1 MNAIRIRT
9 RIESETL
16 TLPELKPLIGR
27 AVEIIVLDD
36 LPPFT
41 GEPQVETRETMFG
54 LLPPQMPQTPEERA
68 AELEQWRAIRSDPAC
83 ESSWP
88 FIDMVLSG
96 TMPQIDVDAIFAARN
111 ADFHDPH

>member
-27 AVEIIVLDD
+27 AVEIIVLDEQ
-36 LPPFT
+36 PSA

-54 LLPPQMPQTPEERA
+54 LLPPQKPQTPEERA
-68 AELEQWRAIRSDPAC
+68 AEMEQWRAMRNDPAC
-83 ESSWP
+83 KASWP

-96 TMPQIDVDAIFAARN
+96 NMPQIDVDAIIAGRN
-111 ADFHDPH
+111 AEFHDPH

>member
-36 LPPFT
+36 LSARAAL
-41 GEPQVETRETMFG
+41 ETHETMFG
-54 LLPPQMPQTPEERA
+54 LLPPEKPRTREERA
-68 AELEQWRAIRSDPAC
+68 AELAEWRAMRIDPQY
-83 ESSWP
+83 EKSWP

-96 TMPQIDVDAIFAARN
+96 NTPQLDVDAIIASRN
-111 ADFHDPH
+111 ADVYDPD